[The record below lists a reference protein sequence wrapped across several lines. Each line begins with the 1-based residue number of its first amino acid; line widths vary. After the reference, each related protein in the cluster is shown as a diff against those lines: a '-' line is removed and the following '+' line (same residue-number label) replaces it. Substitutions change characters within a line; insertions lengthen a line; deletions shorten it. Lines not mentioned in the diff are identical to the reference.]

1 MAGQTIPVGT
11 SEKSEYGGL
20 TIAKTFKKLPPTQP
34 QGATQENSIANSP
47 TPERLMPENRKYTRT
62 ASLQRCAVVSP
73 TLGISCPARIINQSP
88 DGLLLELD
96 CEIAVSDVPV
106 NIYLADEI
114 RGTIDYESG
123 TFLTGFIRWCKKD
136 TDGWSGFYQAGIQ
149 LVTTAP
155 RKDWR

>member
-1 MAGQTIPVGT
+1 MT
-11 SEKSEYGGL
+11 
-20 TIAKTFKKLPPTQP
+20 
-34 QGATQENSIANSP
+34 
-47 TPERLMPENRKYTRT
+47 ENRKYTRT

-73 TLGISCPARIINQSP
+73 SLDSPCPARILNQSP

-96 CEIAVSDVPV
+96 YEIAANDVPV

-114 RGTIDYESG
+114 RGTIDYDSPS
-123 TFLTGFIRWCKKD
+123 FLTGFIRWCKQD

>member
-1 MAGQTIPVGT
+1 M
-11 SEKSEYGGL
+11 S
-20 TIAKTFKKLPPTQP
+20 
-34 QGATQENSIANSP
+34 
-47 TPERLMPENRKYTRT
+47 ENRKYNRT

-73 TLGISCPARIINQSP
+73 TQGTSCPARIINQSP

-96 CEIAVSDVPV
+96 CEIAVNDVPV

-114 RGTIDYESG
+114 RGTIDYESSS
-123 TFLTGFIRWCKKD
+123 FLTGFVRWCKIS
-136 TDGWSGFYQAGIQ
+136 TDSWSGLYQAGVQ

>member
-1 MAGQTIPVGT
+1 MQ
-11 SEKSEYGGL
+11 
-20 TIAKTFKKLPPTQP
+20 
-34 QGATQENSIANSP
+34 
-47 TPERLMPENRKYTRT
+47 ENRKYNRT

-96 CEIAVSDVPV
+96 CEIAVSDVPA

-114 RGTIDYESG
+114 RGTIDFESG
-123 TFLTGFIRWCKKD
+123 SFLTGLVRWCKKD
-136 TDGWSGFYQAGIQ
+136 ADGWSGFYQAGIQ

>member
-1 MAGQTIPVGT
+1 
-11 SEKSEYGGL
+11 
-20 TIAKTFKKLPPTQP
+20 
-34 QGATQENSIANSP
+34 
-47 TPERLMPENRKYTRT
+47 MPENRKFNRT

-73 TLGISCPARIINQSP
+73 SLATPCPARIINQSP

-96 CEIAVSDVPV
+96 CEVTVDDVPV

-114 RGTIDYESG
+114 RGTIDYDSQS
-123 TFLTGFIRWCKKD
+123 FLTGFIRWCKKD

-149 LVTTAP
+149 LITMAP

>member
-1 MAGQTIPVGT
+1 
-11 SEKSEYGGL
+11 
-20 TIAKTFKKLPPTQP
+20 
-34 QGATQENSIANSP
+34 
-47 TPERLMPENRKYTRT
+47 MPENRKFNRT

-73 TLGISCPARIINQSP
+73 SLPSPCPARIINQSP

-96 CEIAVSDVPV
+96 CEVAVDDVPV

-114 RGTIDYESG
+114 RGTIDYESS